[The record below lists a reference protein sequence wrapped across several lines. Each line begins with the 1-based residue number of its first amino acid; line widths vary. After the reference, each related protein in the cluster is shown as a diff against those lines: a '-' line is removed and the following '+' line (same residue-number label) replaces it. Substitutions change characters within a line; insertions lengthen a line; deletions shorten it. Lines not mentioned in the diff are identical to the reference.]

1 MPRFDKK
8 PSPLRT
14 PLIAG
19 AGAATL
25 CVALAGAAALLGS
38 QSPPAVGARASLPE
52 RAVDGAVM
60 AEAAEPEIPTVFAG
74 TPAEDIALPGVAET
88 EAALNAPTPVIEER
102 VAPQAPLPGLYE
114 PGPGGPLPVISAS
127 GLRPDRAYARP
138 FDGDPSAPTVAV
150 VVGGL
155 GLNRALTT
163 EAIDELPAEITLSF
177 VPYARDL
184 QAWVDRARADG
195 HEVLIELPMEPFDY
209 PNNDPGPHTL
219 LAEASDTEN
228 AQRLDWLLSR
238 AAGYTGVI
246 NYLGSRLGANE
257 TAMSHVF
264 GVLERR
270 GLSVFHDGSGRRPVL
285 EAAQAASGARLAL
298 VDRLLDANPEA
309 SAIDE
314 RLLQLEALSL
324 QNGTALGLGS
334 PYPTTVA
341 SLAAW
346 ADSLPARGYQ
356 LAPASF
362 VSRIRTTQG
371 SEPES

>member
-1 MPRFDKK
+1 MSRSNARS
-8 PSPLRT
+8 SPLRL

-19 AGAATL
+19 AGAAGL
-25 CVALAGAAALLGS
+25 CIAIAGALALLGN

-52 RAVDGAVM
+52 LAVDGGVL
-60 AEAAEPEIPTVFAG
+60 AEAEPAEAPVVFAES
-74 TPAEDIALPGVAET
+74 PAEDIALAGVTET
-88 EAALNAPTPVIEER
+88 ETALNPPIIEIDQDP
-102 VAPQAPLPGLYE
+102 APQAPLPGLFE
-114 PGPGGPLPVISAS
+114 AGPGGPLPVIAAS
-127 GLRPDRAYARP
+127 GQRPDRAYARP
-138 FDGDPSAPTVAV
+138 FDGDPSAPTIAV

-155 GLNRALTT
+155 GLNRALT
-163 EAIDELPAEITLSF
+163 EQAIAALPAEVTLSF

-184 QAWVDRARADG
+184 QAWVDQARADG

-219 LAEASDTEN
+219 LAEASEAEN
-228 AQRLDWLLSR
+228 ARRLDWLLSR

-285 EAAQAASGARLAL
+285 EAAQTASGARLAL

>member
-1 MPRFDKK
+1 MPRFDSK

-19 AGAATL
+19 AGAAVL
-25 CVALAGAAALLGS
+25 CAALAGAAVLLGS

-52 RAVDGAVM
+52 LAVDGAVM
-60 AEAAEPEIPTVFAG
+60 AEAAEPEPAIVFAE
-74 TPAEDIALPGVAET
+74 ASAQDIALPGVSDTQDALDPP
-88 EAALNAPTPVIEER
+88 AAVIE
-102 VAPQAPLPGLYE
+102 PQPAQQVPLPGLYE
-114 PGPGGPLPVISAS
+114 SGPGGPLPVISES
-127 GLRPDRAYARP
+127 GQRPGEAYARA
-138 FDGDPSAPTVAV
+138 FDGDPSAPTIAV

-155 GLNRALTT
+155 GLNRALTE
-163 EAIDELPAEITLSF
+163 EAIAALPAEITLSF
-177 VPYARDL
+177 VPYAREL

-219 LAEASDTEN
+219 LAEAGEAEN
-228 AQRLDWLLSR
+228 ARRLDWLLSR

-246 NYLGSRLGANE
+246 NYLGARLGANE
-257 TAMSHVF
+257 SAMSHVF
-264 GVLERR
+264 TVLEGR
-270 GLSVFHDGSGRRPVL
+270 GLTVFHDGSGRRPVL
-285 EAAQAASGARLAL
+285 DAAQAASGARLSI

-309 SAIDE
+309 SAIDA
-314 RLLQLEALSL
+314 RLLDLEALSL

-334 PYPTTVA
+334 PYPTTVD

-346 ADSLPARGYQ
+346 ANSLPARGYQ

-362 VSRIRTTQG
+362 VARIRSDQAA
-371 SEPES
+371 EPES